1 MRIVFGILTIS
12 CLLLGLH
19 ALALGDDSDGGPE
32 TATETPAPAPAP
44 AATNAAPAGDAEAL
58 RRLSLRLEA
67 LELRVKYLASREESL
82 TQYVLA
88 NEQRAKGLDLLAANV
103 RKLGFENRK
112 IPVDSRIALL
122 KGLEGMA
129 KSLRQD
135 LPKLTKEQ
143 ANQLKK
149 LRAAK
154 ARAAAAGG
162 R

>member
-32 TATETPAPAPAP
+32 TATETPAPAPA
-44 AATNAAPAGDAEAL
+44 ATDTAPAGDAQAL

-67 LELRVKYLASREESL
+67 LELQVEYLASREESL

-88 NEQRAKGLDLLAANV
+88 NEQRARGLELLAANM

-143 ANQLKK
+143 ASQLKK
-149 LRAAK
+149 LRAAQ